1 MESMNKFKVLTV
13 IVLCMFLF
21 VVAAIYTNTKDAT
34 QGKLEVKNQ
43 AVKEQIENN
52 IKSEVEHQTQ
62 MDVNSTDVTNQ
73 IDFLNKRIDELSERI
88 SGQEQ
93 SAQGATALKCKIYGT
108 MSTNGIEQVSAE
120 VAVQE
125 AKVNANDLVI
135 TCSF

>member
-73 IDFLNKRIDELSERI
+73 IDFINKRIDELSERI

-93 SAQGATALKCKIYGT
+93 SAQGGTGLKCKIYGT